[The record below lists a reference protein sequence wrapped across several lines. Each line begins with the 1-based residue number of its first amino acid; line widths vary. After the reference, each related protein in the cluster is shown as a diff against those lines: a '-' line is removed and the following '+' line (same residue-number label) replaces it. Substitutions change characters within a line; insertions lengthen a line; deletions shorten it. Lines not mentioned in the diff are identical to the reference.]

1 MVCLPLRGLKWHRK
15 VIIAYPQYTPINSH
29 VDAYMSATNPILQ
42 IAGTYVVKLGRT
54 KPIDGGALENLMVCR
69 YVT

>member
-1 MVCLPLRGLKWHRK
+1 MAAMRDL
-15 VIIAYPQYTPINSH
+15 A
-29 VDAYMSATNPILQ
+29 